1 MMAVTVTM
9 GFVLAHNLALGH
21 DLSQLRS
28 VSVTILTLYR
38 MLLGEDAYDEV
49 KNLEYSAQVLVSYLV
64 SWSHE
69 LQRILDSE
77 KGCHEC
83 FFRYLLSYFEI

>member
-49 KNLEYSAQVLVSYLV
+49 KNLEYRPSVLALPDAVHALAPV
-64 SWSHE
+64 CARAHA
-69 LQRILDSE
+69 
-77 KGCHEC
+77 
-83 FFRYLLSYFEI
+83 F

>member
-1 MMAVTVTM
+1 MREQVSTFVLMAVTVTM

-49 KNLEYSAQVLVSYLV
+49 KNLEFPHSVLA
-64 SWSHE
+64 
-69 LQRILDSE
+69 
-77 KGCHEC
+77 CA
-83 FFRYLLSYFEI
+83 LLSLCMPCMPRHPPALLP